1 LRLVTV
7 FFLIAAATVPASA
20 QVTIWSPFNV
30 PTAVDQG
37 VRKDAD
43 IPYADGQRKKLDVYR
58 PEKMD
63 GPAPVLMFIYGGAWA
78 AGDRF
83 EYEFAGRAFAAAGYV
98 TVIADYRLFPE
109 VVYPDFLDDVA
120 QAMKWIEDNIAS
132 YGGDKNR
139 FFMAGHSAGAY
150 NAVMAAL
157 DHSFTR
163 EYGVTMPIRAVAG
176 ISGPYNFYPFEYG
189 QVSDVFGKAPNPEGT
204 QPVNLVTSDTPPMF
218 LASGTSDPIVRKEN
232 THALA
237 ERLRAQGI
245 WVTEKYYEGFGH
257 LEPAMALGAMW
268 RWRMPVLQDTLDF
281 FQTFGAFPSGVQRA
295 VYTPE
300 PPVDDQMTAL
310 IKDMDKILE
319 PISDGDGAPAP
330 AATDASV
337 STGSTIEPPADVPV
351 ATTGG

>member
-1 LRLVTV
+1 MTRLLSAAVLRLVLV
-7 FFLIAAATVPASA
+7 LSLAGAAVAPAAA

-43 IPYADGQRKKLDVYR
+43 VAYADGERKKLDIYR
-58 PEKMD
+58 PETMT
-63 GPAPVLMFIYGGAWA
+63 GPAPVVMFVYGGAWQ
-78 AGDRF
+78 AGARW
-83 EYEFAGRAFAAAGYV
+83 EYEFVGRAFAAAGYV
-98 TVIADYRLFPE
+98 AVVPDYRLFPE
-109 VVYPDFLDDVA
+109 VVYPDFLEDIA
-120 QAMKWIEDNIAS
+120 QSMKWVEDNIAQ

-150 NAVMAAL
+150 NSVMVAL
-157 DHSFTR
+157 DNSFLR

-189 QVSDVFGKAPNPEGT
+189 QVSDTFGTAPNPEGT
-204 QPVNLVTSDTPPMF
+204 QPVNLVTANAPPML
-218 LASGTSDPIVRKEN
+218 LATGTADPIVRKEN
-232 THALA
+232 TAALA
-237 ERLRAQGI
+237 EKLRAQGV

-281 FQTFGAFPSGVQRA
+281 FQTFGAFPSGVARA

-300 PPVDDQMTAL
+300 PPVDDKMTAL
-310 IKDMDKILE
+310 IKGMEDILE
-319 PISDGDGAPAP
+319 PIDN
-330 AATDASV
+330 
-337 STGSTIEPPADVPV
+337 GS
-351 ATTGG
+351 GG